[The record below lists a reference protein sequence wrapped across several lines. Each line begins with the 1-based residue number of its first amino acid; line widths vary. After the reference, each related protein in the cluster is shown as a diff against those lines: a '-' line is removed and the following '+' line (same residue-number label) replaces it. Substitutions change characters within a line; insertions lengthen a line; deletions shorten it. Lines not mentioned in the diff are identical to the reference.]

1 MTKVY
6 LNPSKLDEKL
16 STVDLFRSSVESAY
30 SLIRNHYTQ
39 DPIREELSSCLDNF
53 SKAGQGLLL
62 RTDEIRRIKKNIEQ
76 LSSTGVATFD
86 SASGQITFEVPDGVD
101 VDTPKNLEM
110 WSQGTLDANDLRS
123 GESKLPSGRSFDEVM
138 ESMKANKG
146 DTTYANSFID
156 RVGPENLTKL
166 GDERF
171 STNREAPIV
180 GEILGTASQTWD
192 KEKSKKNADLIIGS
206 VDDKSEWRRLPILS
220 KMIGYHDADN
230 DGVSDL
236 KFGTYFLAFMGDAA
250 EKLPHEDIK
259 KAARAYPKDRRYGVY
274 GLEGARRYDPLFCI
288 TDAMTNN
295 GEAAA
300 MFFGKNGLEDDG
312 KNIKRVQDIT
322 RRYSFGD
329 NQWTNNLAIISDKMS
344 ELGLINTKTA
354 SPEKIKL
361 SDQAAL
367 GTSAIVNAIGQS
379 GVKLSGTSRSHLS
392 NVLKNY
398 APGVDHSIQSAG
410 MIKDKYASRAM
421 YLSGKFP
428 GHESDDNY
436 KDAYWGGGIPTQPN
450 FSDCTL
456 SNLTGQIGL
465 ADEHALDGL
474 KSELGY
480 IADRRMEFAASYNS
494 ELPDEGENSKQ
505 TSLQTAIDNYRK
517 TQGFIAGA
525 ITREG
530 VSQGINSDKQV
541 KAWIDGVSGVT
552 GFLPVPG
559 GGKAGEAVKHL
570 FKAGV
575 SYIEGRG
582 EKGAMD
588 ALEDSFANNQEK
600 AEIEGGDKLAYT
612 DRLAK
617 ESLAMKLVQSGV
629 IKQDEL
635 AKWKNRS
642 DSLFNEDGTLKKE
655 KLDARNDLLNEDVLK
670 AKCDEGEDPE
680 RAKADAIRQKSNERV
695 EINGAFDDFEKN
707 MGEVAPPW
715 VVNAYRHGSDT
726 GFMSSVQRAAGVPY
740 GTETTEAAKNA
751 SLNKFGED

>member
-1 MTKVY
+1 MVKVY
-6 LNPSKLDEKL
+6 LNPGKLDEKL
-16 STVDLFRSSVESAY
+16 AAIDKFSESVRTTYGNIGRYYTNDPIEGGEDLRFYLDAFVSEGDDLIIHTQKIKDIKTKIEQLNSSGVATADIDGRITFEAPDDSVESPEKF
-30 SLIRNHYTQ
+30 Q
-39 DPIREELSSCLDNF
+39 
-53 SKAGQGLLL
+53 
-62 RTDEIRRIKKNIEQ
+62 
-76 LSSTGVATFD
+76 
-86 SASGQITFEVPDGVD
+86 
-101 VDTPKNLEM
+101 M
-110 WSQGTLDANDLRS
+110 WSRGYLDANDLS
-123 GESKLPSGRSFDEVM
+123 AGKSPLPSGRSIDEVR
-138 ESMKANKG
+138 ESMKFNK
-146 DTTYANSFID
+146 DDSTYASTFID

-166 GDERF
+166 GDIDPDK
-171 STNREAPIV
+171 NKEAPIL
-180 GEILGTASQTWD
+180 GEILATASRTWD
-192 KEKSKKNADLIIGS
+192 KDKSKRNADLIIGS
-206 VDDKSEWRRLPILS
+206 VDLRNDKSNWRRIPILN
-220 KMIGYHDADN
+220 KMIGDHDTNN

-236 KFGTYFLAFMGDAA
+236 KFDSNFLAFLGDAA
-250 EKLPHEDIK
+250 ESIPYEEVK
-259 KAARAYPKDRRYGVY
+259 KAAQKDPRTRHNKK
-274 GLEGARRYDPLFCI
+274 EHDPLWCI

-312 KNIKRVQDIT
+312 KNIKRVQDIAK
-322 RRYSFGD
+322 RYPFS
-329 NQWTNNLAIISDKMS
+329 NEKWTNNLSIISDKMS
-344 ELGLINTKTA
+344 ELGLINTKEA
-354 SPEKIKL
+354 SPEQIKL

-379 GVKLSGTSRSHLS
+379 GVKLSGTSRSHLN

-410 MIKDKYASRAM
+410 MKSDKHASRSL

-456 SNLTGQIGL
+456 SNLNGQIGL

-474 KSELGY
+474 KARLGY
-480 IADRRMEFAASYNS
+480 IADRRMEFAATYNS
-494 ELPDEGENSKQ
+494 ELPDEGKNSKQ
-505 TSLQTAIDNYRK
+505 TSLQTAIESYRK

-600 AEIEGGDKLAYT
+600 AEIEGGDKLAYA

-617 ESLAMKLVQSGV
+617 ESLAMKLIQSGV

-635 AKWKNRS
+635 ATWENRS
-642 DSLFNEDGTLKKE
+642 DTLFNEDGTLKKE
-655 KLDARNDLLNEDVLK
+655 KLDARNDLLDEEVLK
-670 AKCDEGEDPE
+670 EKCNEGEDPE
-680 RAKADAIRQKSNERV
+680 EAKESAIRQKSDERS
-695 EINGAFDDFEKN
+695 IISGAFDDFATK

-715 VVNAYRHGSDT
+715 VVDAYRHGSDT
-726 GFMSSVQRAAGVPY
+726 DFKSSVQRAAGVPY
-740 GTETTEAAKNA
+740 GTEETEAAKNA
-751 SLNKFGED
+751 SLNKFGEE